1 MTLHLWVTC
10 LIRYYLNHCAIKKLQ
25 LQSLN
30 NNSMWYVQGLL
41 SNCLN
46 SGDEL
51 DTCLAQLAE
60 ELRPYMSTG
69 LPDYNLPK
77 TEPMFLDNVVIK
89 LSKPPIDVTAIFT
102 DSTVNGLSGFK
113 LNSIHADTSSQS
125 ILLKMTIPLLSAAGD
140 YSMTGNAIVTIDDSN
155 GPYQV
160 KI

>member
-1 MTLHLWVTC
+1 M
-10 LIRYYLNHCAIKKLQ
+10 
-25 LQSLN
+25 
-30 NNSMWYVQGLL
+30 
-41 SNCLN
+41 N

-89 LSKPPIDVTAIFT
+89 LSKLPIDVTAIFT